1 MFTKLSP
8 TDLARHRTTRSHP
21 EYAEFLASLSVGEG
35 GRVDLSKTGV
45 KRQTVKNRLN
55 SAAAGCGIKVKFV
68 RSAADLVVFQVLG
81 PSEEPKRRR
90 GRPAKKAR

>member
-55 SAAAGCGIKVKFV
+55 SAAAGCGETW
-68 RSAADLVVFQVLG
+68 RCAAASPG
-81 PSEEPKRRR
+81 RTAR
-90 GRPAKKAR
+90 GA